1 MGCCETRDK
10 FMKENLNITSNEDS
24 PCLDSD
30 IKLYKIP
37 CMSSVQCSHALKIK
51 DYVESIENSCDWIS
65 AIREENFTACKI
77 HGSKFQEK
85 TLLTKLWVNMGA
97 YVPLNLI
104 LDLFLVPD
112 MRLKWDTC
120 LKSIS
125 IVEGTAFDQISYYRI
140 KVLFF
145 AGEVIEKITVFYD
158 KDAVYIVS
166 FSVEHEEFKENKEF
180 TRMHK
185 VLGCVKVTEVNGS
198 TQLIFTNQIDSKTKM
213 ESLMASVGIVQQ
225 KIWIEAFR
233 KRIRRIMMSSRPTKF
248 IN

>member
-10 FMKENLNITSNEDS
+10 IMKENLNITTNEDS
-24 PCLDSD
+24 PCLNSD
-30 IKLYKIP
+30 IQLYKIP
-37 CMSSVQCSHALKIK
+37 CISSVTCDRALKIK
-51 DYVESIENSCDWIS
+51 EYVESIENSRDWIS
-65 AIREENFTACKI
+65 AISEDSFSADKI

-120 LKSIS
+120 LKSLS
-125 IVEGTAFDQISYYRI
+125 SVEGTAFDHISYYRI

-145 AGEVIEKITVFYD
+145 SGEVIEKISVFYD
-158 KDAVYIVS
+158 KEAVYIVS
-166 FSVEHEEFKENKEF
+166 FSVEHEEYKETKEF

-185 VLGCVKVTEVNGS
+185 VLGCVKVTEVNGV
-198 TQLIFTNQIDSKTKM
+198 TQLIFTNQIDSKSKM
-213 ESLMASVGIVQQ
+213 ESLMASVGLVQQ

-233 KRIRRIMMSSRPTKF
+233 KRVIRIMMSSRSSKF